1 MERLKEKAFQ
11 KMKQIQRAIVV
22 VLIAALLIG
31 QVETLNVFASVNTE
45 ASAEI
50 TETVISGFV
59 ELPREVKEQT
69 VLLGTALDALVLPDT
84 LEAVTIVEVKK
95 TEHTESSFPTE
106 SPLPTENPLPTE
118 SPIPTESPLP
128 TENPLPTESPSATV
142 SPSAT
147 EGPLDDE
154 SAEDGASATPTATL
168 SLSEGENAE
177 GAQGEASVVPTTAAS
192 PAADEDAQEAATQ
205 TEELGTLKTETV
217 TETLEEVY
225 SSSSE
230 ELTVGTLTQGTS
242 EPVSEEPVDDTAD
255 SAETEMITETVII
268 EGVSWTSA
276 PEYDGEAAGE
286 YTFTAVLPE
295 GYGLAEGVSVPQII
309 VSVTQEQDGGEIELL
324 TRPYDE
330 ETSSDMVYYLES
342 SYESYSW
349 EVWTGEEWQEI
360 SAYEPE
366 LVVSKEEWYTYQF
379 RCIVKKDG
387 VRFTACAKNDWQI
400 ENFGIMLMA
409 ADGADSGQSDYM
421 YYFNGTGLYYNIK
434 GIDDGSLIQT
444 TYVDRGYRTAS
455 SVNGGSKVDWNSAG
469 EVAMGNSLYGTR
481 EISLVYNGRYAK
493 IEYTVENRGS
503 VTQSFQV
510 GSSADVMIADNDRAP
525 VVGSANGLSMTGQ
538 PKNSYEFN
546 LVAPTVSTL
555 WYGFF
560 GYAYKEMFTD
570 LADKSVE
577 YTGDSGMAW
586 SWSGDVEPGQTWSRY
601 VLLGVGALPPS
612 PNVPTLTNK
621 DPVLQPGMPTIFTG
635 TAEPGNE
642 VCIEVGG
649 EEFSGTADSDGNFSV
664 EVIPPEN
671 LQEGE
676 TDINYYA
683 VSPEGGISEVG
694 SMKAI
699 VKVGA
704 RIVLTDTSV
713 SVMEDSVLDDAWYR
727 SYIKSSDGTVSYDAS
742 EVKTGTPG
750 TYTVT
755 YTANKTGYAGTSVTL
770 DVIVLPLPLE
780 LSDVTAT
787 RVSGKDSYT
796 LSAALKYT
804 GGETISETGFVWG
817 IMQNP
822 TVSLNNGSKKTA
834 SVIKNKGASLSVT
847 AEEIVDSVTYYA
859 RAYAKTSDGTVY
871 YSAQK
876 AFSINGKSYG
886 TFTIKNNNNNTFTV
900 TRTGGTD
907 GAQTV
912 YFRTVNGSAVGGT
925 HFTHQASTLTFAE
938 GETSKTITIAEKSVT
953 ATYNSEAATA
963 YSNADRTYQVEIY
976 RVEGGGALGTAAS
989 AARTMERNSSYAVGR
1004 SIYDWQT
1011 IEGPQ
1016 EEKTR
1021 GDYDDDKL
1029 GWTENKSYEAAK
1041 ETISIKNNLLTDTR
1055 GYWTNTAEKLY
1066 YYLTFV
1072 AKEGDAGY
1080 QAVQITPGSSLDL
1093 SVYPYDDTFKGSL
1106 SIAYYVALFEHG
1118 GSGKQTNWLSH
1129 TLPRSSGNTRT
1140 LTESSRIENI
1150 YVCFDVTQE
1159 EMSVGY
1165 GACGTGSD
1173 TWYTQNVTHHFQL
1186 KDTKEP
1192 QLLGVAPM
1200 AGGTYKEGD
1209 KVTISLI
1216 FDEIVDSVNSNLS
1229 GVSVNT
1235 SWGTFTYAG
1244 GADTNVLYFTG
1255 TVPSN
1260 ATGTLTVNSITGSQY
1275 IKDMC
1280 STSGTAPSGSGSTT
1294 VSVDNKRPA
1303 VSISNP
1309 SITNQTAKAT
1319 ITATNT
1325 DTLKYTWNQ
1334 SGTMPVTGWLTCTS
1348 GQEVSTRQISG
1359 TWYLHVLGTY
1369 NATGSTDYI
1378 RQSFNFTGSSGA
1390 MPELSLLADN
1400 SAWARNRTITLTKTP
1415 QDASITVKTPTGATS
1430 AVTGTAYTAEA
1441 NGSYTFIL
1449 TSNGETVVKSI
1460 AVSKI
1465 DRTVPEAAITG
1476 PDSPAQNEN
1485 VILTVTPGDA
1495 GGSGVKTVSGK
1506 WVITTNGGSEVEQAA
1521 TLTPNA
1527 DGSYS
1532 AATPGSTGNRYT
1544 YKLEVA
1550 VTDNAGNTASISSD
1564 TYTVN
1569 LKVPAITVSRTGSGN
1584 KGDTYSY
1591 TVTANENII
1600 TAIQLPDGRITTD
1613 LRGSFTLTSPGTYYV
1628 LVSDEAGH
1636 VVRSDAMTVA
1646 AGVDGD
1652 APEVRL
1658 YQENEDWTNEPV
1670 KIDVSIYEEGTIASA
1685 VWKKEGGEPVT
1696 EINYRSEETAIYS
1709 GEFSVPENGT
1719 YTVTVTDN
1727 NGNAGTGSITVSN
1740 IDVEAPKISF
1750 SVNSNEISEEYYD
1763 TAPDILV
1770 RVVDDSV
1777 MDNQE
1782 DAGSSVI
1789 TSGIASVTYQ
1799 VGSSTPKSD
1808 NNSSFTIQASEIPT
1822 GETQITVTATDNAG
1836 NTASEHITVKVK
1848 GPEAKPDAGINYMD
1862 ETLTGL
1868 VANAEY
1874 KINDIKQTADENGVI
1889 PIESSWLGSTISI
1902 VRRGNDST
1910 TVNSDAQ
1917 SLNIPVRPK
1926 APVPELAGCTDTSIT
1941 LQTITNAQYRLENG
1955 KWQSDTA
1962 FSGLT
1967 PKTKYTFEAYYPAT
1981 ASSFC
1986 SLTGSAVIATSIAA
2000 PDENSADKLV
2010 IIDYEKE
2017 TIFISGEVEV
2027 FKDAECTQ
2035 PIDSSTVHD
2044 VTDYMGGTIYI
2055 RYPAD
2060 GDFPES
2066 AAVLVSIKSPPPVP
2080 VISGRDE
2087 TYPGAGDGVITGM
2100 TEGFHYE
2107 ISSDG
2112 GSTWTDAVLS
2122 GTEIKGLKPGSYQ
2135 VRVKAGEENFQ
2146 SEASSTVII
2155 GSILPTQE
2163 TVPQAGISYGDGALT
2178 GLAPGEKY
2186 KVSYT
2191 TADGLECTQECTTDE
2206 KGNIRFEEEWYG
2218 KAIEI
2223 VKSGNG
2229 KDKTDSVPQS
2239 VSVSARP
2246 QSPTPNAAGES
2257 GSGKNNGSIS
2267 NLTPGETYEIS
2278 ADGGATWKDVTVDE
2292 DGQIKN
2298 LKPGNYEIRVKAT
2311 EDTFNSESVKVSVPA
2326 YPSQNENSGFGEAG
2340 DYDGNHDG
2348 GSSRNDS
2355 DSEKEENQTGNNTGK
2370 ILKEVEK
2377 RENAPGIQFSMTTDE
2392 LAAVV
2397 LTDAERQSPEKGTD
2411 IKILLIVEDAA
2422 NSTGS
2427 KEKAIIDNEKG
2438 MFEVGQYLDISL
2450 IKIIGSSSEKITET
2464 NGKVRIA
2471 INVPDELKSTSNTE
2485 MREFA
2490 VIRVHNGEAVILNDL
2505 DTDENTVTI
2514 ETNLF
2519 STYALLYR
2527 DVPVNGNNRDKNTE
2541 SKKDNE
2547 PKTGDD
2553 THMAPYATVA
2563 MIAGLTYLR
2572 LYFGDCRCGMS
2583 EEEKK
2588 ELISKIIRWA
2598 RRGGR
2603 LRKILAIAAI
2613 IPILMYYHGIGKKA
2627 ALKWNEVY
2635 GL

>member
-1 MERLKEKAFQ
+1 
-11 KMKQIQRAIVV
+11 
-22 VLIAALLIG
+22 
-31 QVETLNVFASVNTE
+31 
-45 ASAEI
+45 
-50 TETVISGFV
+50 
-59 ELPREVKEQT
+59 
-69 VLLGTALDALVLPDT
+69 
-84 LEAVTIVEVKK
+84 
-95 TEHTESSFPTE
+95 
-106 SPLPTENPLPTE
+106 
-118 SPIPTESPLP
+118 
-128 TENPLPTESPSATV
+128 
-142 SPSAT
+142 
-147 EGPLDDE
+147 
-154 SAEDGASATPTATL
+154 
-168 SLSEGENAE
+168 
-177 GAQGEASVVPTTAAS
+177 
-192 PAADEDAQEAATQ
+192 
-205 TEELGTLKTETV
+205 
-217 TETLEEVY
+217 
-225 SSSSE
+225 
-230 ELTVGTLTQGTS
+230 
-242 EPVSEEPVDDTAD
+242 
-255 SAETEMITETVII
+255 MITETVTI

-444 TYVDRGYRTAS
+444 TFLDRGYRTAS

-727 SYIKSSDGTVSYDAS
+727 SHIKSSDGTVSYDAS

-780 LSDVTAT
+780 LSDVTAA

-886 TFTIKNNNNNTFTV
+886 TFTIKNNNDNTFTV

-938 GETSKTITIAEKSVT
+938 GETSKTIAIAEKSVT

-976 RVEGGGALGTAAS
+976 RVEGGGALGTTAS
-989 AARTMERNSSYAVGR
+989 AERTMARNSSYAVDR

-1011 IEGPQ
+1011 IEGSG
-1016 EEKTR
+1016 ETLR
-1021 GDYDDDKL
+1021 GDYDDDGL
-1029 GWTENKSYEAAK
+1029 GWKEGAVGTAAIETVSIENK
-1041 ETISIKNNLLTDTR
+1041 LLTGTGR
-1055 GYWTNTAEKLY
+1055 AYWTNTAESLY
-1066 YYLTFV
+1066 YYLTLN
-1072 AKEGDAGY
+1072 AKEKESGY
-1080 QAVQITPGSSLDL
+1080 QVIQITPGSELDTN
-1093 SVYPYDDTFKGSL
+1093 VYPYTGSLKGSL
-1106 SIAYYVALFEHG
+1106 VTAYYVVQFEHG
-1118 GSGKQTNWLSH
+1118 GSSKNT
-1129 TLPRSSGNTRT
+1129 TYAEYTFPRSSGNTNT
-1140 LTESSRIENI
+1140 VTNASRIINDT
-1150 YVCFDVTQE
+1150 YVCFDITQT

-1165 GACGTGSD
+1165 GASGENSD
-1173 TWYTQNVTHHFQL
+1173 KWYTNNVKHHFQL
-1186 KDTKEP
+1186 QDTKEP

-1209 KVTISLI
+1209 KITISLI

-1255 TVPSN
+1255 TVPAN

-1294 VSVDNKRPA
+1294 VSVDNKRPT
-1303 VSISNP
+1303 VSISNA

-1325 DTLKYTWNQ
+1325 DALKYTWNQ
-1334 SGTMPVTGWLTCTS
+1334 SSTMPVTGWLTCTS
-1348 GQEVSTRQISG
+1348 GQEVSTRQTSG

-1369 NATGSTDYI
+1369 SATGSTDYI
-1378 RQSFNFTGSSGA
+1378 CQSFNFTGSSGA

-1400 SAWARNRTITLTKTP
+1400 SAWARNRTITLMKMP

-1430 AVTGTAYTAEA
+1430 AVTGTIYTAEA
-1441 NGSYTFIL
+1441 NGSYTFTL

-1465 DRTVPEAAITG
+1465 DRTNPEAVIAG
-1476 PDSPAQNEN
+1476 PASTTQNEN
-1485 VILTVTPGDA
+1485 VILTVTPRDA
-1495 GGSGVKTVSGK
+1495 GGSGVKAVSGK

-1521 TLTPNA
+1521 TFTPNA

-1532 AATPGSTGNRYT
+1532 AVTPGSTGNRYT
-1544 YKLEVA
+1544 YKLEVT

-1658 YQENEDWTNEPV
+1658 YQENEDWTNKPV

-1727 NGNAGTGSITVSN
+1727 NGNVGTDSITVSN

-1836 NTASEHITVKVK
+1836 NTASEHITVRVK
-1848 GPEAKPDAGINYMD
+1848 GPEAKPDAGINYID

-1926 APVPELAGCTDTSIT
+1926 APVPELAGRTDTSIT
-1941 LQTITNAQYRLENG
+1941 LRTITNAQYRLENG
-1955 KWQSDTA
+1955 KWQSDAA

-1986 SLTGSAVIATSIAA
+1986 SLTGSAVIATSMAA

-2044 VTDYMGGTIYI
+2044 VTDYMGETIYI
-2055 RYPAD
+2055 CYPAD

-2066 AAVLVSIKSPPPVP
+2066 PAVPVSIKSPPPVP
-2080 VISGRDE
+2080 VISGIDE

-2112 GSTWTDAVLS
+2112 GITWTDAVLS

-2146 SEASSTVII
+2146 SEASSTVTI

-2163 TVPQAGISYGDGALT
+2163 TVPQAGISYEDGALT

-2206 KGNIRFEEEWYG
+2206 EGNIRFEEEWYG
-2218 KAIEI
+2218 KTIEI

-2229 KDKTDSVPQS
+2229 KDKTDSASQS

-2246 QSPTPNAAGES
+2246 QSPAPNAAGES

-2267 NLTPGETYEIS
+2267 NLTPGEIYEIS

-2377 RENAPGIQFSMTTDE
+2377 CENAPGIQFSMTTDE

-2397 LTDAERQSPEKGTD
+2397 LTDAERQSLEKGTD

-2427 KEKAIIDNEKG
+2427 QEKAIIGNEKG

-2464 NGKVRIA
+2464 DGKVRIA
-2471 INVPDELKSTSNTE
+2471 IDVPDELKSTSNTE

-2505 DTDENTVTI
+2505 DTDENIVTI

-2527 DVPVNGNNRDKNTE
+2527 DVPVNGNNRDKNAE
-2541 SKKDNE
+2541 STKDNE

-2603 LRKILAIAAI
+2603 LRKILAVAAI